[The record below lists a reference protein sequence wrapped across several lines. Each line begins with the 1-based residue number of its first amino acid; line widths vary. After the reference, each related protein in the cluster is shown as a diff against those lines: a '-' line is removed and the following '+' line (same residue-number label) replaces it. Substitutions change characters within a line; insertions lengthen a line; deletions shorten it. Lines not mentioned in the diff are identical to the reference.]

1 MAANKRRAA
10 RVEEMRG
17 LLEQWEESD
26 ESLAGFARRVGV
38 RAKTLYRW
46 RQRLAAGVEEMG
58 SSQTSGADAVIR
70 PAGTTTFTEVVAS
83 PTSPTAVLATYE
95 IVLSGGPTVRVP
107 EHFDPDSLRVLIT
120 TLQRC

>member
-70 PAGTTTFTEVVAS
+70 PAGTT
-83 PTSPTAVLATYE
+83 
-95 IVLSGGPTVRVP
+95 
-107 EHFDPDSLRVLIT
+107 
-120 TLQRC
+120 